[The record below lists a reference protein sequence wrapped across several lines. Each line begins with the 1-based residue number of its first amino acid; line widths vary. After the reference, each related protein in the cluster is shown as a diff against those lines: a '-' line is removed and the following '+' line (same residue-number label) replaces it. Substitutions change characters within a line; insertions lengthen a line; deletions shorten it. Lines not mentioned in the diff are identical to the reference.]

1 MFVFP
6 AFDSNYKTRKR
17 VFRCC
22 ERCRV
27 KRVKCSFVEG
37 SDGCA
42 NCIKSK
48 SGCSLVKAKA
58 DEIAKSKTPEP
69 SIVEQQ
75 QEAQVG
81 QQLTQSQLQF
91 PYAPS
96 DIVDVRMITPYFL
109 KKQFNFNVS
118 GMSEERAYQYVF
130 HDHPKVVIND
140 KISDKTYW
148 HESGIHVGYKDKLSG
163 NEKNQPRDDSNVR
176 SLHSSTSVSIKLS
189 NSHHIRDK
197 RTYDYLASIN
207 AFSLTSGTYALTPV
221 EVRQLIDIY
230 FTKINSV
237 FPIMNPSSF
246 WEEYY
251 ADLLPSICLYALILA
266 ISKDSSA
273 STILSAMFVRNGL
286 LSMPGSSYDAVYIDY
301 IGDLE
306 NKIRQLLLV
315 LPQLGD
321 YDKLTRLA
329 TTLLL
334 SLHFGYD
341 RFGNEQA
348 SHDLTDAIN
357 LAFSMGIHM
366 KRQLSEL
373 EAEKI
378 SHLNNLWW
386 ICFIFDRFNALINC
400 RSIFIRQKDFN
411 IDLPKNI
418 NLMKLTQV
426 AKSLENMLEDIYR
439 PFKRETV
446 KPRNEV
452 YNMDEFKENEFR
464 LCEEEKVEPNNEGV
478 ETYMASTVHLLTR
491 LVNNVIILASQK
503 SKYDNKHIPNSIP
516 DSIAFQASQNI
527 LWYINHQEPS
537 LMMNIPILPWCL
549 SLAMAVSLKRK
560 AKSILRR
567 SDGNGLEKET
577 FEYPA
582 STPASYVY
590 QLHDFFAALEKYS
603 SKWWIVDEICKLSRD
618 FEEKLIRKTRGG
630 GGKSKHKIGVENL
643 EVQNKKIRMDEGE
656 TNFDAASL
664 QDGALSGQTTSEQFV
679 EQTQNQPTIDN
690 SSISLSRIPTMDFN
704 TLSYDDYFGSL
715 QMDLFDNGVFM
726 GLPDVLST
734 PHSSASQES
743 PSL

>member
-27 KRVKCSFVEG
+27 KRVKCLFVEG

-42 NCIKSK
+42 NCMKSK
-48 SGCSLVKAKA
+48 SECSLAKAKE
-58 DEIAKSKTPEP
+58 DESAKSKTPEP
-69 SIVEQQ
+69 LTVEQLEQ
-75 QEAQVG
+75 PH
-81 QQLTQSQLQF
+81 QLLVQSQLQF
-91 PYAPS
+91 PYALS

-118 GMSEERAYQYVF
+118 GMLEERAYQYVF

-163 NEKNQPRDDSNVR
+163 SEKSYPKDDSNTK
-176 SLHSSTSVSIKLS
+176 SLHNSNSVSIKLS
-189 NSHHIRDK
+189 NTHHIRDK

-207 AFSLTSGTYALTPV
+207 AFSLTSGPYALTPV

-237 FPIMNPSSF
+237 FPIMNPLSF

-251 ADLLPSICLYALILA
+251 ADILPSICLYALILA
-266 ISKDSSA
+266 ILKDSSA
-273 STILSAMFVRNGL
+273 TPILSAMFIRNGL
-286 LSMPGSSYDAVYIDY
+286 LLLPGSLYDAVYIDY

-357 LAFSMGIHM
+357 LAFLMGIHM
-366 KRQLSEL
+366 KRQLLEL

-411 IDLPKNI
+411 IDFPKNI

-527 LWYINHQEPS
+527 LWYINHQEPN

-560 AKSILRR
+560 AKSILRK

-582 STPASYVY
+582 STPTSYVY

-618 FEEKLIRKTRGG
+618 FEERLLRKSGKL
-630 GGKSKHKIGVENL
+630 KHKISVNNL
-643 EVQNKKIRMDEGE
+643 EAQNKKIRIDEGK
-656 TNFDAASL
+656 TDNKATSL
-664 QDGALSGQTTSEQFV
+664 QEGAISGQTTSGQFV
-679 EQTQNQPTIDN
+679 EQTQSQAAIDDAG
-690 SSISLSRIPTMDFN
+690 ISLSRAPTMDFN

-734 PHSSASQES
+734 PHSSALQEL
-743 PSL
+743 PLL